1 MGGIEPVV
9 EALPLV
15 FSNDG
20 FMSPVD
26 WIYFTLWLLVD
37 TLNALMSINICRSIF
52 KRHALTAER
61 RKWQDSL
68 AYEPVAVV
76 VPCYLPNEKAII
88 HSTIDHI
95 CDSVEY
101 PADVTLHLVYNSDR
115 RLPQEEARLAALHG
129 QVHGRLKRTVF
140 VHHVEG
146 SRSKAENLNHVIGS
160 VLSEAEARY
169 VAIFDADHHPDP
181 ACLRTLMAF
190 MLQQEAD
197 CVQGSTYIRNSSW
210 ASHAGR
216 GGGYGVVGRLAAWL
230 MANFIDAEF
239 FVTYFVWMPAIELIG
254 RTGFFG
260 GSVAL
265 WRYHSL
271 INYTFSTE
279 MQTEDIECS
288 VRAAR
293 EAARRRGRPRRP
305 RPPPLPARR
314 HARLAGSYRARAT
327 AVRRCRRARC
337 SAARRSASAPTRD
350 PASSLR
356 RASRPFGGNAL
367 AGRRAG
373 TRSRSN
379 TLTRSRTRCSRAAR
393 RPGSTTSSPADG
405 SPARASPH
413 AAAPIAEPRARRARA
428 RR

>member
-288 VRAAR
+288 VRARQRGGEGVRAGR
-293 EAARRRGRPRRP
+293 ARRP
-305 RPPPLPARR
+305 
-314 HARLAGSYRARAT
+314 
-327 AVRRCRRARC
+327 
-337 SAARRSASAPTRD
+337 
-350 PASSLR
+350 SL
-356 RASRPFGGNAL
+356 
-367 AGRRAG
+367 RAG
-373 TRSRSN
+373 TRDW
-379 TLTRSRTRCSRAAR
+379 RAH
-393 RPGSTTSSPADG
+393 T
-405 SPARASPH
+405 
-413 AAAPIAEPRARRARA
+413 ARA
-428 RR
+428 RRLCVAAGARGARPPEDPLLPRRAIRRALSGEPRVLLAATLSLGDGLGPGLDQIL